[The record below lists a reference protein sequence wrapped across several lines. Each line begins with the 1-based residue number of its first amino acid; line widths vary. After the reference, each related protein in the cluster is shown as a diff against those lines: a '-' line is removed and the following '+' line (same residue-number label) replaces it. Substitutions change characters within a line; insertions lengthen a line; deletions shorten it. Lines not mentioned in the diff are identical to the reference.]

1 MAQKGMKAAKKTKS
15 SGAKRKVIGFT
26 KKHKHTSN
34 QGRNAIRDQ
43 ATSQYINFVER
54 TMASRLPS
62 DQRDKLSIVK
72 PEGPKED
79 KKGKRKPLTRGRK
92 RK

>member
-1 MAQKGMKAAKKTKS
+1 MSFSKKAKS
-15 SGAKRKVIGFT
+15 VGGKRKLVGQT

-34 QGRNAIRDQ
+34 QGRNAIRDK

-54 TMASRLPS
+54 TMTSRLPS
-62 DQRDKLSIVK
+62 DQRDKLCIVK
-72 PEGPKED
+72 PSGPVEE